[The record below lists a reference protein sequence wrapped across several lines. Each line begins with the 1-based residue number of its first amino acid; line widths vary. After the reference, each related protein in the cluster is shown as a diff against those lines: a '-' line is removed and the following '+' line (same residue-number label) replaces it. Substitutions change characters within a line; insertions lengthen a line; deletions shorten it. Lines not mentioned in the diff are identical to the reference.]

1 MVDERR
7 VGLVCGILVS
17 VLACLTWF
25 VSWYNISYAP
35 HEILYFSGDLISVE
49 QDFELTKIITRFES
63 TNHPF
68 GWSVETNYSTLG
80 DDDYE
85 GLKTLML
92 IERAI
97 VIAVAIVGVA
107 IAAVSVFGKE
117 RFLTSL
123 GVLAIALSVVGLVY
137 FALAASGTDAELVGL
152 SGASVFETEGFWGSS
167 TESTFGP
174 AMGWFLLIGVVV
186 VSVCM
191 MALLL
196 RKRVVASEAG
206 TATASEEVNSAQK

>member
-7 VGLVCGILVS
+7 VGLACGILVF

-35 HEILYFSGDLISVE
+35 HEIFPYTDDLVSVE
-49 QDFELTKIITRFES
+49 QDFELTKYITRFES
-63 TNHPF
+63 TSLPF
-68 GWSVETNYSTLG
+68 SWSVESNYSNLG
-80 DDDYE
+80 GDDYE
-85 GLKTLML
+85 GLKTLIL
-92 IERAI
+92 VERAI
-97 VIAVAIVGVA
+97 VTAVAIVGVA
-107 IAAVSVFGKE
+107 IVAVSVFGKK
-117 RFLTSL
+117 RFLAPL

-152 SGASVFETEGFWGSS
+152 SGTSVFKTEGFWGSS

-174 AMGWFLLIGVVV
+174 AIGWFLLVGVVV

-196 RKRVVASEAG
+196 RKRVVASETG
-206 TATASEEVNSAQK
+206 TATASEEGNSTQE